1 MVSTTRPT
9 QKCVTLKNVKRAQ
22 SVRGSQ
28 TETRNITLT
37 LPRSLL
43 RKVKLLAVE
52 RETSVSRL
60 LAETLQEL
68 VERDDAYERAHR
80 RWREDMR
87 HLRSLGTHGKITW
100 TRDELH
106 ERR

>member
-1 MVSTTRPT
+1 
-9 QKCVTLKNVKRAQ
+9 VK
-22 SVRGSQ
+22 VDRGGKKL
-28 TETRNITLT
+28 EKEVRNITLA

-43 RKVKLLAVE
+43 RKVKILAAE

-60 LAETLQEL
+60 LAETLQEI
-68 VERDDAYERAHR
+68 VERDDAYERAYA
-80 RWREDMR
+80 RWREDMK
-87 HLRSLGTHGKITW
+87 HLRNLGTNGKITW

>member
-1 MVSTTRPT
+1 MIDLAT
-9 QKCVTLKNVKRAQ
+9 KICATLFYVKTNRRDKNPEA
-22 SVRGSQ
+22 
-28 TETRNITLT
+28 ETRNITLA

-52 RETSVSRL
+52 RDTSVSRL
-60 LAETLQEL
+60 LAETLQEI
-68 VERDDAYERAHR
+68 VKRDDAYERAYAS
-80 RWREDMR
+80 WREDMR
-87 HLRSLGTHGKITW
+87 HLRSLGTNGKTTW